1 MITDAILTF
10 IYNCISGLIDLMPAI
25 DFQLPEGSFELLN
38 STFSCLGYLLP
49 MPIIAPILAYIVARE
64 SFRMAYA
71 VWLVIKSYIPTI
83 SGS

>member
-10 IYNCISGLIDLMPAI
+10 IYNCISGLIDMMPVI
-25 DFQLPEGSFELLN
+25 DFSIPGGSFELLN
-38 STFSCLGYLLP
+38 STFACLGYLLP
-49 MPIIAPILAYIVARE
+49 MNIITPILGYIVARE
-64 SFRMAYA
+64 GFRLAYA